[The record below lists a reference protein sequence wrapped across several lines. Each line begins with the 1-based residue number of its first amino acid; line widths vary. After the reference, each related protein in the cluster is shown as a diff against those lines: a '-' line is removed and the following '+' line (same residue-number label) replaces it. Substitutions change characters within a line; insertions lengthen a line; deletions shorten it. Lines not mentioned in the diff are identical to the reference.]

1 MKTFRVIHFKR
12 GFIDLYQSQ
21 VKTWIG
27 WRSFS
32 THSDGSIY
40 FLSNPS
46 TNQNS
51 CLNGIK
57 NYRRAKGWLLEEIEI
72 ILK

>member
-32 THSDGSIY
+32 AHMDGRVY
-40 FLSNPS
+40 YLDNPG
-46 TNQNS
+46 TERQRALGNIEYYRLGKG
-51 CLNGIK
+51 LNKKDIK
-57 NYRRAKGWLLEEIEI
+57 IIE
-72 ILK
+72 